1 MTLNM
6 ADFLKS
12 SIYSLNYF
20 QRNLHS
26 TWVCPFYWYIV
37 WVAESVKIIFLF
49 MFMWCECIPHVCG
62 YVWKPEEW
70 VGGPETEVAG
80 DHERYN
86 FSSEN
91 WTFISRIG
99 SGY

>member
-1 MTLNM
+1 
-6 ADFLKS
+6 
-12 SIYSLNYF
+12 
-20 QRNLHS
+20 
-26 TWVCPFYWYIV
+26 
-37 WVAESVKIIFLF
+37 